1 MHNLAN
7 THGYQEGTTSNQ
19 LVLVVDDE
27 ASIRRSLEGVFKD
40 EGFSVVLAEDGES
53 AIRILMNTRPALI
66 LLDIWMPGMDGL
78 ETLRK
83 IKEIHQDIPVVMIS
97 GHATIST
104 AVAATRLGAMDFL
117 EKPLD
122 LSGTIQL
129 VRRVLHQAD
138 AAAQASQEP
147 RWEAIE
153 PASVGPIRESV
164 TINPVVFT
172 KQTLRGRA
180 IPQKTLA
187 HAAIL
192 YGQGLHS
199 GRKSG
204 LILEPL
210 PPNSGI
216 HFVGVSE
223 TTVVPA
229 HVDFVE
235 STGFATTVRLGQ
247 TQAGTIEHLMS
258 ALCAYGISNVLI
270 KCNGEVP
277 VMDGSAREF
286 CRLFEEVGLTEQ
298 DGEWYEIDVRKVI
311 EVGDDKESIRI
322 EPADEFSVEY
332 TLRYPEPVGE
342 QHFSFTLT
350 DPAAYRDQIAPARTF
365 SFVKDVGH
373 LQRQGLALGGR
384 FDNFL
389 LIGAEGAINDEW
401 RFPNEP
407 VRHKVLDAFGD
418 LFLLGRRLRGKVTA
432 RMTGHSDNVAILKKV
447 RDELQRASS

>member
-1 MHNLAN
+1 MHAISRP
-7 THGYQEGTTSNQ
+7 TDPAAEHI
-19 LVLVVDDE
+19 VLVVDDE
-27 ASIRRSLEGVFKD
+27 ASIRRSLEGVLKD
-40 EGFSVVLAEDGES
+40 EGFTVLLAEDGES
-53 AIRILMNTRPALI
+53 AIRALMTNRPTLV

-83 IKEIHQDIPVVMIS
+83 IKELHRDIPVVMMS

-104 AVAATRLGAMDFL
+104 AVAATRVGATDFI

-122 LSGTIQL
+122 LSGTIQ
-129 VRRVLHQAD
+129 VIRRAL
-138 AAAQASQEP
+138 ASVDHSERSDGP

-153 PASVGPIRESV
+153 PTAVGPLRESV
-164 TINPVVFT
+164 TINPIVFAR
-172 KQTLRGRA
+172 QTLRGRA
-180 IPQKTLA
+180 IQQRTLA

-210 PPNSGI
+210 PPSSGI

-235 STGFATTVRLGQ
+235 STGYATTVRLGQ

-286 CRLFEEVGLTEQ
+286 CRLFEEVGLVEQ
-298 DGEWYEIDVRKVI
+298 DGEWYEIDIRKTL
-311 EVGDDKESIRI
+311 EVGDDKEWIKI
-322 EPADEFSVEY
+322 EPADEFCIEY

-342 QHFSFTLT
+342 QRFSFTLT
-350 DPAAYRDQIAPARTF
+350 DGAAYRDQIAPSRTF

-389 LIGAEGAINDEW
+389 LIGAEGAINDAW

-407 VRHKVLDAFGD
+407 VRHKVLDALGD
-418 LFLLGRRLRGKVTA
+418 LYLLGRRLKGKVTA
-432 RMTGHSDNVAILKKV
+432 SMTGHSDNIALLKKV
-447 RDELQRASS
+447 REELQRTPV